1 MDLTRIF
8 LFFYKHLD
16 MYNNVSQ
23 LVVGI
28 ISNEQNGSL
37 ITLLMKHLIMTV
49 IDSANWQA
57 GFFAKT
63 K

>member
-1 MDLTRIF
+1 
-8 LFFYKHLD
+8 